1 MSAPIRFDR
10 LNIDEVE
17 ITTPKLNKKTNKIQA
32 YVISK
37 VTGKTLFVETP
48 YLKVPF
54 GLSILNPVNPKAPID
69 LESPDA
75 NGYVY
80 SIPVQFGFSPSDEP
94 SESDSEEIRDA
105 RMFHA
110 FLRSLQDKMVDY
122 GMTHYKTF
130 YPKNKECTRDSFEE
144 NKCNLFLKSQTD
156 KDGNLYS
163 DRITLKL
170 DGNEDNSG
178 PKRMEDDEP
187 MYVFFKNK
195 SLVDIRNWSDLS
207 SSLPRGGKIK
217 FVFQAKFYFVNS
229 RIGIKLVLKQMKLPE
244 ISRTRYDNKR
254 YAFSDVNDEDEN
266 EDRTETTSSGDAG
279 AAAAAPVSSTRR
291 QIMDTHTQDSDNE
304 IEAEAVDADE

>member
-37 VTGKTLFVETP
+37 VTNKTLMIETP

-69 LESPDA
+69 LESPEA
-75 NGYVY
+75 SGYVY
-80 SIPVQFGFSPSDEP
+80 SIPVQFGFTPTDEP

-105 RMFHA
+105 RRFHA
-110 FLRSLQDKMVDY
+110 FLKALQDKMVDY
-122 GMTHYKTF
+122 GMSNYRTF

-156 KDGNLYS
+156 KDGNSYS
-163 DRITLKL
+163 DRVTLKL
-170 DGNEDNSG
+170 DGNEDNTG

-187 MYVFFKNK
+187 MYVFFKNRQ
-195 SLVDIRNWSDLS
+195 LVDIRTWSDLAS
-207 SSLPRGGKIK
+207 QLPRGGKVK

-244 ISRTRYDNKR
+244 VSRIRYDNKR
-254 YAFSDVNDEDEN
+254 YAFSDDVDDGN
-266 EDRTETTSSGDAG
+266 EDNTEISSGDAG
-279 AAAAAPVSSTRR
+279 AAAAASPSTRR
-291 QIMDTHTQDSDNE
+291 QITDTHTPDSDNE
-304 IEAEAVDADE
+304 EVDAEAVDADE

>member
-69 LESPDA
+69 LESPEA
-75 NGYVY
+75 SGYVY

-105 RMFHA
+105 RRFHG

-122 GMTHYKTF
+122 GMTHYRTF

-195 SLVDIRNWSDLS
+195 SLVDIRTWSDLS
-207 SSLPRGGKIK
+207 TSLPRGGK
-217 FVFQAKFYFVNS
+217 
-229 RIGIKLVLKQMKLPE
+229 IKLVLKQMKLPE
-244 ISRTRYDNKR
+244 VSRTRYDNKR

-291 QIMDTHTQDSDNE
+291 QIMDTHTEDSDV
-304 IEAEAVDADE
+304 EAEAVDADE